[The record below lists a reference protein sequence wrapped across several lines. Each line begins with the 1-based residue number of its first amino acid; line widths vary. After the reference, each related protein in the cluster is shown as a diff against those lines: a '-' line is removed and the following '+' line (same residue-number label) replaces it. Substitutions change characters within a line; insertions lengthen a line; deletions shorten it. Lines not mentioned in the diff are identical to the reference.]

1 MTPCMSPAALGQA
14 LLSLFQAAVQSRQLD
29 VAEHLLAALETLAA
43 REPVSETELNA
54 AYLIAA
60 HGAR

>member
-1 MTPCMSPAALGQA
+1 MTPRMSPAALGKA
-14 LLSLFQAAVQSRQLD
+14 LLSLFQAAVQSRQLE

-43 REPVSETELNA
+43 REPASETELNA

-60 HGAR
+60 HKAR